1 MIKRFQ
7 AALQAFR
14 NPSVKSLGG
23 YGVSDGWYGAASGL
37 TSRNRDLTF
46 TEAGAA
52 TAFGI
57 IVEVQRGVMFIA
69 DSINMLDGGI
79 YDSRTDELLVS
90 LSTRDLNIN
99 IPGATFV
106 RAIRQYERQWLHG
119 FFDSIVFSDWLYG
132 ETFVVRLSNV
142 AGGVA
147 GVRWLNP
154 LYTTPM
160 SIRGRI
166 VHYDYGGDDGY
177 VQMPSERMAYRIH
190 HRNPFDDLRGL
201 SPVLSALPSM
211 NIGRNAER
219 GVTAY
224 FRNGMI
230 LGGVMMPQSEG
241 TNLSDP
247 QLKRMQQD
255 MKQHHE
261 GVDNAWRWVI
271 APTLM
276 AFKDFQQPD
285 MQKNYEVVK
294 GASKK
299 IMMAL
304 GVPPELAGD
313 PESVSYDNA
322 DKIMANWL
330 KVNGRA
336 YANKIEGFVNTSLL
350 PYFEPTSPVYFKYD
364 FTQVDQQDAALT
376 QADFN
381 AGIIPMDVAQAQRGY
396 EVDEALKDIYIIGGK
411 PVHRDVIVVVSRD
424 PTAFGAV
431 TPTPLMLQMPGQ
443 MPTIPGLPTPS
454 TPALPEPTEPQKGA
468 ASLCVMLSLANNA
481 DLIDLQKR
489 LKTMY
494 PDPAVKWNDPAEFH
508 ITLVYVPAV
517 DDEQIAVVL
526 DALPDLSAEDL
537 SLKVGSLACFDNV
550 GEHALH
556 FRIAR
561 NGGLLDLQAALYDA
575 CEINGLQMSGYSRPE
590 GYTPHITMGYLP
602 EKVGRITFH
611 GKVSITPSGMT
622 CSVERGGEY
631 ETVYPVEESVT
642 ENVPHSQARDDT
654 KTVAANVHEG
664 HAHDVPVIRRD
675 YSPEKALS
683 ELRAWQT
690 FTARGKSARPF
701 VFEMLRGDPAD
712 AIAERL
718 AAGETPSEIVKTLKP
733 RFDGSRLKALQ
744 TEAERVFALLFDN
757 TAEEEVK
764 SIDSLES
771 DFKSRFNPMLRDFR
785 AANPRN
791 PGKAA
796 EILKFLNQNY
806 IRGGFIEG
814 LAAGGVE
821 DEPDDDDNAK
831 IRELVSAANSYVDSF
846 VSTLYDDG
854 ISDAQAAQKAG
865 MWFKKAILPAYYE
878 GFSSAKAN
886 ALLLFTGKDGADS
899 CAQCTTWKGK
909 KRRLKW
915 WTANKLRPQVDT
927 ESFDCGGWEC
937 NHYLEEVTGRADS

>member
-14 NPSVKSLGG
+14 NPAVKSFGL
-23 YGVSDGWYGAASGL
+23 SDGWYGAASGL
-37 TSRNRDLTF
+37 TARNHDLTF

-69 DSINMLDGGI
+69 DSIGMLDGGI
-79 YDSRTDELLVS
+79 YDSRTDELLIS
-90 LSTRDLNIN
+90 LNTRDLNIN
-99 IPGATFV
+99 TPGATFV
-106 RAIRQYERQWLHG
+106 RAIRQYEQQWLHG

-132 ETFVVRLSNV
+132 ETFVARLNNT

-154 LYTTPM
+154 LYTRPM
-160 SIRGRI
+160 TIRGRI
-166 VHYDYGGDDGY
+166 VQYDYSGSDSY
-177 VQMPSERMAYRIH
+177 AQIAPESMAYRIH

-241 TNLSDP
+241 TNLSGP
-247 QLKRMQQD
+247 QITRMQQD

-285 MQKNYEVVK
+285 MAKNYEVVK

-322 DKIMANWL
+322 DKIMTNWL

-336 YANKIEGFVNTSLL
+336 YANKIEAFVNTSLL
-350 PYFEPTSPVYFKYD
+350 PYFEPTAPVYFKYD
-364 FTQVDQQDAALT
+364 FAQVDQQDAALT

-381 AGIIPMDVAQAQRGY
+381 AGIIPINVAQAQRGY
-396 EVDEALKDIYIIGGK
+396 EVDEALKDVYIIGGK
-411 PVHRDVIVVVSRD
+411 PVHKDVIVVISRD
-424 PTAFGAV
+424 PAAFGAV

-443 MPTIPGLPTPS
+443 PAAPTIPGLTVPTV
-454 TPALPEPTEPQKGA
+454 PALPDPTPTEPQKGA
-468 ASLCVMLSLANNA
+468 ASLCVMLSLANNP

-489 LKTMY
+489 LKAMY
-494 PDPAVKWNDPAEFH
+494 PDPAIRWNDPSEFH

-517 DDEQIAVVL
+517 DDEQISAVV
-526 DALPDLSAEDL
+526 DALPDLSADGL
-537 SLKVGSLACFDNV
+537 SLKLGQLTCFDNV

-556 FRIAR
+556 FRITR
-561 NGGLLDLQAALYDA
+561 NSALMDLQAALYDA
-575 CEINGLQMSGYSRPE
+575 CDINGLQTSGYSIPE
-590 GYTPHITMGYLP
+590 RYTPHITMGYLP
-602 EKVGRITFH
+602 EKIGRITFH
-611 GKVSITPSGMT
+611 GKVTVTPSSMT

-631 ETVYPVEESVT
+631 ETVYPVSEAEPLNTAEKSIT
-642 ENVPHSQARDDT
+642 IEHGGHS
-654 KTVAANVHEG
+654 
-664 HAHDVPVIRRD
+664 HDLAVIRRD
-675 YSPEKALS
+675 YSPEKALA
-683 ELRAWQT
+683 ELKAWQT

-701 VFEMLRGDPAD
+701 VFDMLRGDPAD
-712 AIAERL
+712 YIAERL
-718 AAGETPSEIVKTLKP
+718 AAGDTPSEIAKALKT
-733 RFDGSRLKALQ
+733 RFDGSRLKAL
-744 TEAERVFALLFDN
+744 EAEAARVFALLFDD
-757 TAEEEVK
+757 TAEAEIK

-791 PGKAA
+791 PAKAA

-806 IRGGFIEG
+806 VRSSYIEG

-821 DEPDDDDNAK
+821 DDPDDDDNAK
-831 IRELVSAANSYVDSF
+831 IRKLVSAANSYVDSF
-846 VSTLYDDG
+846 VSTLYDEG

-865 MWFKKAILPAYYE
+865 LWFKKSILPAYYE
-878 GFSSAKAN
+878 GFASAKAN
-886 ALLLFTGKDGADS
+886 ALMRFSGRDGADS
-899 CAQCTTWKGK
+899 CAQCTKWKGK

-915 WTANKLRPQVDT
+915 WTENKLRPQVDT
-927 ESFDCGGWEC
+927 ESFDCGGWQC
-937 NHYLEEVTGRADS
+937 NHYLEEVTGKSDGS